1 MKNRQKDKSLRWFE
15 KSIEEVK
22 KHDLSEIER
31 IALLAEAMVF
41 HLEKKIQVT
50 EFLVICNILIITASK
65 HFSQE
70 TRRIVIQITEL
81 QLLKGKPLYDMSITY
96 SMVTL
101 LEELVCLF
109 RKLIQKSQLS
119 LKKM

>member
-1 MKNRQKDKSLRWFE
+1 MKNRQKDKSLQWFE

-50 EFLVICNILIITASK
+50 EFLVICNILIITAPK

-70 TRRIVIQITEL
+70 TRRIVTQIT
-81 QLLKGKPLYDMSITY
+81 
-96 SMVTL
+96 
-101 LEELVCLF
+101 
-109 RKLIQKSQLS
+109 
-119 LKKM
+119 